1 MVAQPLAR
9 WRAGR
14 RAAGYNRRMPFAD
27 ELLAAL
33 GQAFAGRAVPRVKA
47 LHLPP
52 VPWTGSRDGEFGAL
66 ELETGALGLSYL
78 LLDDTLATI
87 GDAGAAV
94 RGESALDVARW
105 WAEAAAPGGAAGR
118 AARNALGFAAVNA
131 LTRELFD
138 RAGFV
143 PPAATD
149 SIGGLHP
156 SPGEHIGMVGFFPP
170 LVKQV
175 TARGARLTVLELRAD
190 LAGAREAFAI
200 TLDPADLADCTQV
213 LSTSTVLL
221 NHTLEGVLAA
231 CRSARHVALVGPGAG
246 CLPDGLFARGVT
258 LLGGS
263 WVVDAAAFKQ
273 ALATGAPWGGSARKF
288 ALTRAN
294 YPGWQAL
301 LAVADKP

>member
-1 MVAQPLAR
+1 MSYAE
-9 WRAGR
+9 
-14 RAAGYNRRMPFAD
+14 

-33 GQAFAGRAVPRVKA
+33 SQAFAGRPVPRVQA

-66 ELETGALGLSYL
+66 ELDTGALGLSYV

-87 GDAGAAV
+87 GEAAALVRDAN
-94 RGESALDVARW
+94 ALDVAQW
-105 WAEAAAPGGAAGR
+105 WVDSRVASRAEEAAEGAGQAADGAAR
-118 AARNALGFAAVNA
+118 AALGFAAVNA

-149 SIGGLHP
+149 SIGGMDP
-156 SPGEHIGMVGFFPP
+156 RPGEHIGMVGFFPP

-190 LAGAREAFAI
+190 LAGPREGFAI
-200 TLDPADLADCTQV
+200 TLDPAELAGCTQV
-213 LSTSTVLL
+213 LATSTVLL

-231 CRSARHVALVGPGAG
+231 CRSARHIALVGPGAG

-258 LLGGS
+258 LLGGT

-273 ALATGAPWGGSARKF
+273 ALATGAPWGRATQKF
-288 ALTRAN
+288 ALTREN
-294 YPGWQAL
+294 YPGLQAL
-301 LAVADKP
+301 LAGASA

>member
-1 MVAQPLAR
+1 
-9 WRAGR
+9 
-14 RAAGYNRRMPFAD
+14 MPYAV

-33 GQAFAGRAVPRVKA
+33 SQAYAGRAVPRVKA

-66 ELETGALGLSYL
+66 ELDTGALGLSYL
-78 LLDDTLATI
+78 LLDDALTTI
-87 GDAGAAV
+87 GDAAALV
-94 RGESALDVARW
+94 HDADALDVARW
-105 WAEAAAPGGAAGR
+105 WAEPGPSGDPAGR

-143 PPAATD
+143 PPVATD
-149 SIGGLHP
+149 SIGGLDP
-156 SPGEHIGMVGFFPP
+156 RPDEPIGMVGFFPP

-175 TARGARLTVLELRAD
+175 MARGARLTVLELRAD
-190 LAGAREAFAI
+190 LAGARDGFAI
-200 TLDPADLADCTQV
+200 TLDPADLAGCTQV

-231 CRSARHVALVGPGAG
+231 CRSARHIALVGPGAG

-273 ALATGAPWGGSARKF
+273 ALATGAPWGKATQKF

-294 YPGWQAL
+294 YPGWRAL
-301 LAVADKP
+301 RVGAGG